1 MIFTNIYEIF
11 WSMAAPIAF
20 QTKSML
26 AQRGEIMRAI
36 LYVGP
41 VLESSGRFS
50 YDTFSLGEGRRSS
63 FRYQR
68 VEQARHDRNAMVAE
82 AEANPNISVQICE
95 TAAEFRQQV
104 ATAGEPA
111 ACEEAKAGG

>member
-1 MIFTNIYEIF
+1 MTIPKTSFLIV
-11 WSMAAPIAF
+11 AARF
-20 QTKSML
+20 
-26 AQRGEIMRAI
+26 G
-36 LYVGP
+36 VGP
-41 VLESSGRFS
+41 IFSHASVYTVAHQISSTDAFS